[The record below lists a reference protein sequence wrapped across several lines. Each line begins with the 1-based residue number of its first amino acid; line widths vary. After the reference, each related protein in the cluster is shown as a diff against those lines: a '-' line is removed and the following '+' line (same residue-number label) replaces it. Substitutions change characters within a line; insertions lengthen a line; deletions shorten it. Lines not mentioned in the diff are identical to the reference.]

1 MLPLDDVRVIDLT
14 HYTIGPFTTR
24 VLADYGAD
32 VVKIERPGGDPARLL
47 PPFPKDEP
55 HPERSG
61 TFLAL
66 NTAKRSVVL
75 NLKHEEGRRL
85 LLDLVRGAQV
95 VVENF
100 KPGTLERLGL
110 GYETLR
116 EVNPAIVLTSISN
129 FGQTGP
135 YRDWEGTDLT
145 LYGMG
150 GAMIAQGDPEHSPL
164 KTGGRAPGYQVGYSA
179 ALATAVGLLAAE
191 RRGTGEH
198 LDISAFEALAH
209 SIDGRLGRILGY
221 QHNGRVVG
229 RTGGGLG
236 VGSGTYPCADGYVLI
251 TSGPTRLPL
260 TLRMIGREDLL
271 EQPEWATIEARAH
284 PDRIP
289 EFDAYL
295 LPWTLEHTKDEIRAA
310 CQRFGVLGGPLNTT
324 ADLLVDANF
333 VARGFFQTID
343 HPETGA
349 LTYPGYQA
357 RIHTEPPLPA
367 RKRAPLLGEH
377 TADVLCGELGLDT
390 RELRRLVEAG
400 VVQQREQRSEVRDA
414 VTG

>member
-1 MLPLDDVRVIDLT
+1 MLPLDDVRVLDLT
-14 HYTIGPFTTR
+14 HYTIGPFCTR

-66 NTAKRSVVL
+66 NTGKRSVVL
-75 NLKHEEGRRL
+75 DLKHEEGRRL
-85 LLDLVRGAQV
+85 FLQLVAQAQI

-100 KPGTLERLGL
+100 APGTLDRLGV
-110 GYETLR
+110 GYEVLR
-116 EVNPAIVLTSISN
+116 AVNPRLVLTSISN
-129 FGQTGP
+129 FGQDGP

-150 GAMIAQGDPEHSPL
+150 GPMIAQGMPDREPV
-164 KTGGRAPGYQVGYSA
+164 KTGGRAPGYQVGYAA
-179 ALATAVGLLAAE
+179 ALASAVGLLGAE
-191 RRGTGEH
+191 RRGSGEH
-198 LDISAFEALAH
+198 LDVSAFEVLAH
-209 SIDGRLGRILGY
+209 SIDSRLGRIVGY
-221 QHNGRVVG
+221 QHNGRLAG

-236 VGSGTYPCADGYVLI
+236 VGSGTYPCLDGFVLI
-251 TSGPTRLPL
+251 TSGAPRLHL
-260 TLRMIGREDLL
+260 TIRMIERPDLL

-284 PDRIP
+284 PDRVP

-295 LPWTLEHTKDEIRAA
+295 LPWTLEHTREEIRAA

-324 ADLLVDANF
+324 ADLLEDPNF

-343 HPETGA
+343 HPETGP
-349 LTYPGYQA
+349 LTYPGFQA
-357 RIHTEPPLPA
+357 RIHTDPMPE
-367 RKRAPLLGEH
+367 RRRAPLLGEH
-377 TADVLCGELGLDT
+377 TVEVLRDELGVST
-390 RELRRLVEAG
+390 TEWHRLQAAG
-400 VVQQREQRSEVRDA
+400 VAFGIEEAHDA
-414 VTG
+414 VAS